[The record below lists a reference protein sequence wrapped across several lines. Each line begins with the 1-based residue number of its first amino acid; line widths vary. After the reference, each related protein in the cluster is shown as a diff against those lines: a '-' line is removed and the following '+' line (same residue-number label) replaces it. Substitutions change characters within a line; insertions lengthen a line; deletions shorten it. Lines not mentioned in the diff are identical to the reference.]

1 MRYQVVI
8 TVELNA
14 RTAEAAEREA
24 MKAIVSDIA
33 GWSKGVILVKS
44 EVVEDNPPDELL
56 SLELVATMTGL
67 RAERILEIA
76 GGPLFPPATE
86 GKWKKAEIEQWI
98 RDLPDGRELALD
110 DDG

>member
-1 MRYQVVI
+1 MRYRVVV

-14 RTAEAAEREA
+14 QTAEAAEREA
-24 MKAIVSDIA
+24 LKAIVSDIA

-44 EVVEDNPPDELL
+44 EVVEEPLPGELL
-56 SLELVATMTGL
+56 SVEQVATLTGL

-76 GGPLFPPATE
+76 GGPLFPPATK

-98 RDLPDGRELALD
+98 RDLPEGYELALD
-110 DDG
+110 DE